1 MATKANAANPLS
13 RQILVSVFTIAT
25 ASACSTTEPGVGDA
39 STRSNNTQ
47 VAEAAAEQREDDPRV
62 CKLITQVGTKV
73 ARRVCVRQSD
83 WDTMQ
88 GTGSKVTTDMQNRA
102 VQAGNPTNGG

>member
-1 MATKANAANPLS
+1 MTHRFVVVLATLCLASAFSTTKPG
-13 RQILVSVFTIAT
+13 VSDAGSPSAGDTEVAT
-25 ASACSTTEPGVGDA
+25 AE
-39 STRSNNTQ
+39 STRK
-47 VAEAAAEQREDDPRV
+47 EDDPRV

>member
-1 MATKANAANPLS
+1 MTLRFVVVLAVLS
-13 RQILVSVFTIAT
+13 L
-25 ASACSTTEPGVGDA
+25 ASACSTTKTGVSDA
-39 STRSNNTQ
+39 GSSAGG
-47 VAEAAAEQREDDPRV
+47 AEVAAAESPRKEDDPRV

-83 WDTMQ
+83 WDAMQ